1 MMRGPFCGSTVLIRY
16 RKKGLNMQVASFDD
30 LLEFLKD
37 LDPWLL
43 SLGIKPKNDRWHEAL
58 KIAAQA
64 QKQLQRIGRGE
75 TRRFV
80 DNYISGLFDAAEI
93 HDIFKAFGTTNTPA
107 LQDKV
112 LKAVSGPIAPLSEQ
126 PSNSK
131 ARNAM
136 FELSLAAD
144 WKNGGAYVILGE
156 PDIEFIL
163 ALTRFLVECKRPFYD
178 HSVRG
183 NIKEAASQLG
193 SELDKPGRENDY
205 GIVAI
210 SLSRTFTQGDLVC
223 FADEREGRAFVNA
236 TLQWLIDENREAW
249 GVNGSEGFHE
259 RIVAVM
265 FHLAVPWDMNGQR
278 LVHTAMANFVK
289 VGNSAG
295 WDTLTKNLPSIY

>member
-1 MMRGPFCGSTVLIRY
+1 
-16 RKKGLNMQVASFDD
+16 MQVASFDD
-30 LLEFLKD
+30 VLEFLKD

-75 TRRFV
+75 TRQFV

-93 HDIFKAFGTTNTPA
+93 HEIFNAFGTTNTPA

-144 WKNGGAYVILGE
+144 LKNGGAHVILGE

-193 SELDKPGRENDY
+193 SNSTNQ
-205 GIVAI
+205 AA
-210 SLSRTFTQGDLVC
+210 RTT
-223 FADEREGRAFVNA
+223 
-236 TLQWLIDENREAW
+236 
-249 GVNGSEGFHE
+249 
-259 RIVAVM
+259 
-265 FHLAVPWDMNGQR
+265 
-278 LVHTAMANFVK
+278 TA
-289 VGNSAG
+289 S
-295 WDTLTKNLPSIY
+295 